1 VDLPEIMNI
10 VALVVGVATGIVA
23 LWASRQLS
31 KRMER
36 KTLGERDLK
45 DRLLSE
51 QKRLELL
58 AEVVNDKEREIGSLK
73 SELTEKDKKI
83 AELKERIRF
92 AERVSSR
99 DIDRIRMMLTS
110 MSDTIKELM
119 ERLEKTEKRRGSE

>member
-1 VDLPEIMNI
+1 MDLPEIMNI